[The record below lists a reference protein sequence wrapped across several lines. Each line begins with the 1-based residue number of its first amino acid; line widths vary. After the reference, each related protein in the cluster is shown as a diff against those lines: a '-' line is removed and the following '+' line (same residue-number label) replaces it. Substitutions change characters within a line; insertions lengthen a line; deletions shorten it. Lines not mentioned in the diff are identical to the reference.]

1 MNTPSKKS
9 HILVVDDAPLIRGL
23 LVQVLQRYGYEVDTA
38 ENGQQAIDYFLK
50 QQPDLI
56 LLDADMPIMD
66 GVTACAHIRELPQ
79 AKHLP
84 IIMVTSFVEREWV
97 DRAYLAGV
105 TDYITKPVNWDVLR
119 NRIHYILQAKQA
131 EEALFEEK
139 EKAQITLASIGD
151 GVITTNASGRIEY
164 LNAVATKLTGW
175 KLDEAYGLP
184 LPQIFRII
192 DENTG
197 QPLTFPLHHYLEAGQ
212 TVELSSHIVLIHC
225 DQKQRFAIENTAA
238 PIRDRN
244 GNTIGLVLIFHDVT
258 ESRKMTQELSY
269 QAKHDALTGLY
280 NRHEFETQLKR
291 VLELAQEDPMT
302 VEYALLYMDLDQFKI
317 VNDSCGHEAGDQL
330 LKDVAKLLQKTI
342 DEDKTHYT
350 SAILARLGG
359 DEFALLL
366 EPCSLANAM
375 TTASILC
382 HQIEKIRF
390 FWGNPN
396 QKNLFTIGISIGL
409 VPFTNAQTLSP
420 KTLLAMAD
428 TACYAAK
435 NAGRNGVYVYQ
446 DNDLIAQDQNIQW
459 VSLIQHNLE
468 QNQGFS
474 LYYQPIL
481 SLCNQHDRGIH
492 YEILLRMNNTQGQL
506 VRPGAFFSAAAR
518 YNLMPNLD
526 LWVIRTVLTWLNS
539 HPQQLEQL
547 TFNSINIS
555 IHSINDNSFLETV
568 LNYLQ
573 TTSIPLHKLCFEI
586 DETTAITSLTGTV
599 KFITAMK
606 QLGCQ
611 IAIDNFGTGMAS
623 FLPLKNLAI
632 DFLKISGTF
641 IQRIADDPIDYAIVN
656 SINQIAHLMHLRT
669 IAENVENQQTV
680 EKLKE
685 INIDYVQGHW
695 LGEPQLLLSSTKSE

>member
-1 MNTPSKKS
+1 
-9 HILVVDDAPLIRGL
+9 
-23 LVQVLQRYGYEVDTA
+23 
-38 ENGQQAIDYFLK
+38 
-50 QQPDLI
+50 
-56 LLDADMPIMD
+56 
-66 GVTACAHIRELPQ
+66 
-79 AKHLP
+79 
-84 IIMVTSFVEREWV
+84 
-97 DRAYLAGV
+97 
-105 TDYITKPVNWDVLR
+105 VLR

-366 EPCSLANAM
+366 EPCS
-375 TTASILC
+375 
-382 HQIEKIRF
+382 
-390 FWGNPN
+390 
-396 QKNLFTIGISIGL
+396 
-409 VPFTNAQTLSP
+409 
-420 KTLLAMAD
+420 
-428 TACYAAK
+428 
-435 NAGRNGVYVYQ
+435 
-446 DNDLIAQDQNIQW
+446 
-459 VSLIQHNLE
+459 
-468 QNQGFS
+468 
-474 LYYQPIL
+474 
-481 SLCNQHDRGIH
+481 
-492 YEILLRMNNTQGQL
+492 
-506 VRPGAFFSAAAR
+506 
-518 YNLMPNLD
+518 
-526 LWVIRTVLTWLNS
+526 
-539 HPQQLEQL
+539 
-547 TFNSINIS
+547 
-555 IHSINDNSFLETV
+555 
-568 LNYLQ
+568 
-573 TTSIPLHKLCFEI
+573 
-586 DETTAITSLTGTV
+586 
-599 KFITAMK
+599 
-606 QLGCQ
+606 
-611 IAIDNFGTGMAS
+611 
-623 FLPLKNLAI
+623 
-632 DFLKISGTF
+632 
-641 IQRIADDPIDYAIVN
+641 
-656 SINQIAHLMHLRT
+656 
-669 IAENVENQQTV
+669 
-680 EKLKE
+680 
-685 INIDYVQGHW
+685 
-695 LGEPQLLLSSTKSE
+695 